1 MFLLAFDTSLGVCRG
16 CQPHKFDELL
26 IHSVA
31 RRMDGFT
38 SVVCPNDLDTLDTVH
53 FDQDASFVSIVSKC
67 GMIKTDEH

>member
-1 MFLLAFDTSLGVCRG
+1 
-16 CQPHKFDELL
+16 
-26 IHSVA
+26 
-31 RRMDGFT
+31 MDGFT